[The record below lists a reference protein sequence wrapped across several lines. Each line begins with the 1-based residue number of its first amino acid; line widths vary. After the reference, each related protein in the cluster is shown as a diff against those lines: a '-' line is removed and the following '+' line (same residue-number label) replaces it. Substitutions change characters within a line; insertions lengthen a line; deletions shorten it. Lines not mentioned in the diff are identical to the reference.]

1 MDLDLKGKSVIITGG
16 GSNIGRA
23 ITLGFAKEGANIT
36 IADIDPGQAEKVAE
50 EARKL
55 GASGAQVIKTD
66 VTDYDSVGKM
76 VNAAREKYGRID
88 VLVNNVGWDR
98 LMFFTKTTPDLWEQ
112 IIKINFVGVLNC
124 TKQVLDTMIDQNE
137 GAIISISSDASR
149 QGEPTEAVYGGMKA
163 AVNSFMKT
171 IAKENGRFGI
181 RCNVVCP
188 GITVSES
195 PEELGEK
202 SMWSTKDVDF
212 SEDQLAKVAKLMP
225 LKKIGRPGDIAG
237 AVLYFAS
244 NKVAGHATGQI
255 LSVSGGYS
263 MIG

>member
-1 MDLDLKGKSVIITGG
+1 MDLGLKGKSVIITGG

-36 IADIDPGQAEKVAE
+36 IADIEPKQAEKVAE

-55 GASGAQVIKTD
+55 GAGDVQVVETD
-66 VTDYDSVGKM
+66 VTDFEAVGR
-76 VNAAREKYGRID
+76 VADAAREKYGRID
-88 VLVNNVGWDR
+88 VLVSNVGWDR
-98 LMFFTKTTPDLWEQ
+98 LMFFTKTTPDLWER
-112 IIKINFVGVLNC
+112 IIKINFVGLLNC
-124 TKQVLDTMIDQNE
+124 TKHVLDTMIDQNE
-137 GAIISISSDASR
+137 GAIIAISSDASR

-188 GITVSES
+188 GITVSED
-195 PEELGEK
+195 PK
-202 SMWSTKDVDF
+202 DF
-212 SEDQLAKVAKLMP
+212 SETSMWKTGDLGFSDESLVKIAKMMP
-225 LKKIGRPGDIAG
+225 LKKIGRPEDIVG

-244 NKVAGHATGQI
+244 KKVAGHTTGQV
-255 LSVSGGYS
+255 LSASGGYS

>member
-1 MDLDLKGKSVIITGG
+1 MDLGLKGKSVIVTGG

-23 ITLGFAKEGANIT
+23 ITLGFAKEGANLT
-36 IADIDPGQAEKVAE
+36 VADIDAGQAEKVAL

-55 GASGAQVIKTD
+55 GAGDVQVIETD
-66 VTDYDSVGKM
+66 VTDFDAVGRM
-76 VNAAREKYGRID
+76 VAAVRDKYGRVD

-98 LMFFTKTTPDLWEQ
+98 LMFFAQTTPELWER
-112 IIKINFVGVLNC
+112 IIRINFVGVLNC
-124 TKQVLDTMIDQNE
+124 TKQVLDTMIEQNE
-137 GAIISISSDASR
+137 GAIVSISSDASR

-188 GITVSES
+188 GITVAEK

-202 SMWSTKDVDF
+202 SMWKTGDVDF
-212 SEDQLAKVAKLMP
+212 SEGQLEKVAKTLP
-225 LKKIGRPGDIAG
+225 LKKIGRPDDIVG

-244 NKVAGHATGQI
+244 NTAAGNATGQI

>member
-1 MDLDLKGKSVIITGG
+1 MDLELKGKSVIITGG
-16 GSNIGRA
+16 GSNIGRS
-23 ITLGFAKEGANIT
+23 ITLGFAKEGAKIT
-36 IADIDPGQAEKVAE
+36 IADIEPKQAEKVAE

-55 GASGAQVIKTD
+55 GAADVQVVETD
-66 VTDYDSVGKM
+66 VTDFEAVGKM
-76 VNAAREKYGRID
+76 VRAAREKYGRID

-98 LMFFTKTTPDLWEQ
+98 MMFFTKTTPDLWER
-112 IIKINFVGVLNC
+112 IVKINFFGVLNC
-124 TKQVLDTMIDQNE
+124 TKQVLDTMIDQKE

-188 GITVSES
+188 GITMSEN
-195 PEELGEK
+195 PEQLGEK
-202 SMWSTKDVDF
+202 SMWTTGDIDF
-212 SEDQLAKVAKLMP
+212 SEEQLGKIAKTMP
-225 LKKIGRPGDIAG
+225 LKKIGRPDDIAG

>member
-1 MDLDLKGKSVIITGG
+1 MDLGLKGKSVIVTGG

-23 ITLGFAKEGANIT
+23 ITLGFAKEGANLT
-36 IADIDPGQAEKVAE
+36 VADIDAGQAEKVALE
-50 EARKL
+50 TRKL
-55 GASGAQVIKTD
+55 GAGDVQVIETD
-66 VTDYDSVGKM
+66 VTDFDAVGRM
-76 VNAAREKYGRID
+76 VAAVRDKYGRVD

-98 LMFFTKTTPDLWEQ
+98 LMFFAQTAPELWER
-112 IIKINFVGVLNC
+112 IIRINFVGVLNC
-124 TKQVLDTMIDQNE
+124 TKQVLDTMIEQNE
-137 GAIISISSDASR
+137 GAIVSISSDASR

-188 GITVSES
+188 GITVAEK

-202 SMWSTKDVDF
+202 SMWKTGDVDF
-212 SEDQLAKVAKLMP
+212 SEEQLEKVAKTLP
-225 LKKIGRPGDIAG
+225 LKKIGRPDDIVG

-244 NKVAGHATGQI
+244 NTAAGNATGQI